1 MADSYSVHVPK
12 GVLTGDCRKKDL
24 FVSAIL
30 STKKLANFWEACIS
44 NEVFCIWKIKLLRQ
58 AAIEKKK
65 TKRECRKLPF
75 FCYFD
80 FAVIQAIEIDPY
92 RDSKV

>member
-1 MADSYSVHVPK
+1 MIADSYSVHVPK

-30 STKKLANFWEACIS
+30 STKKLANFWEAYIS

-65 TKRECRKLPF
+65 LRESAGNCHF
-75 FCYFD
+75 F
-80 FAVIQAIEIDPY
+80 VILILL
-92 RDSKV
+92 